1 MTEDVVSVSAP
12 ARLHLGFLDPGGRS
26 GRRFGGIGLA
36 LAEPATRLSIRRAS
50 EDRADGPESARAL
63 AHLAAMRGHLGLGDR
78 RYELTFHETIP
89 PHAGLGSGTQL
100 ALAVA
105 TGLRAIEGLAP
116 DPAGDAARLGRGNRS
131 GLGAAFVSAGGV
143 AVDGGKG
150 PTDAPP
156 PIIAR
161 LPFPEAWRVLLV
173 LDPRT
178 EGFHGEDELKAFAS
192 LPPFAEIDTA
202 LICRLV
208 LLEALPALAEEDI
221 AGFGAAIATIQQ
233 MVGSHFAPAQGGI
246 FTSPAVSRI
255 CGMLAAAGAHGIGQS
270 SWGPTGFA
278 FAPSPEE
285 ADRLARAVS
294 GAVADAG
301 LTLRVVAG
309 RNAGS
314 RIERSPLRRVA
325 GAG

>member
-1 MTEDVVSVSAP
+1 MTDDLVSVLAP

-36 LAEPATRLSIRRAS
+36 LAEPATKLSIRHAPVDRVDGAEAERAK
-50 EDRADGPESARAL
+50 AYLGT
-63 AHLAAMRGHLGLGDR
+63 MRRHLGLGNR
-78 RYELTFHETIP
+78 RYALALSDTIP
-89 PHAGLGSGTQL
+89 SHAGLGSGTQL

-105 TGLRAIEGLAP
+105 TAVRAIEGLAP

-161 LPFPEAWRVLLV
+161 LPFPDPWRVLLV

-178 EGFHGEDELKAFAS
+178 AGLHGDAELQAFAG
-192 LPPFAEIDTA
+192 LPAFPESGTAE
-202 LICRLV
+202 ICRLV
-208 LLEALPALAEEDI
+208 LLEALPSLVEADL
-221 AGFGAAIATIQQ
+221 AGFGAAIGTIQL

-246 FTSPAVSRI
+246 FTSSAVARI
-255 CGMLAAAGAHGIGQS
+255 CAMLAAEGAHGIGQS

-278 FAPSPEE
+278 FAASPEE
-285 ADRLARAVS
+285 ANRLSRAV
-294 GAVADAG
+294 GDAVTQAG
-301 LTLRVVAG
+301 LTLRIVAG
-309 RNAGS
+309 RNAGA

-325 GAG
+325 GTG

>member
-1 MTEDVVSVSAP
+1 MTDDVVSVLAP

-36 LAEPATRLSIRRAS
+36 LAEPATQLSIRRAP
-50 EDRADGPESARAL
+50 EDRVDGAEAARATGYL
-63 AHLAAMRGHLGLGDR
+63 DTMRRHLGLGDR
-78 RYELTFHETIP
+78 RYALAFSQTIP

-105 TGLRAIEGLAP
+105 TALRAIEGLAP

-161 LPFPEAWRVLLV
+161 LPFPDAWRVMLV

-178 EGFHGEDELKAFAS
+178 EGFHGEAELEAFAS
-192 LPPFAEIDTA
+192 LPAFPESDTA
-202 LICRLV
+202 EICRLV
-208 LLEALPALAEEDI
+208 LLEALPCLAEADI
-221 AGFGAAIATIQQ
+221 AGFGAAVGTIQQ

-246 FTSPAVSRI
+246 FTSPAVARV
-255 CGMLAAAGAHGIGQS
+255 CALLADKGAHGIGQS

-278 FAPSPEE
+278 FAASPEE
-285 ADRLARAVS
+285 ADRLSRAVS
-294 GAVADAG
+294 DAVAEAG

-309 RNAGS
+309 RNAGA

-325 GAG
+325 GTG

>member
-1 MTEDVVSVSAP
+1 LTEDVVSVSAP

-50 EDRADGPESARAL
+50 ADRADGQEAGRAL
-63 AHLAAMRGHLGLGDR
+63 AHLDAIRAHLGLGDH
-78 RYELTFHETIP
+78 RYALSFAETIP

-105 TGLRAIEGLAP
+105 TALRAIEGLAP
-116 DPAGDAARLGRGNRS
+116 DPAGDAGRLGRGNRS
-131 GLGAAFVSAGGV
+131 GLGAAFVEAGGV

-161 LPFPEAWRVLLV
+161 LPFPTAWRVLLV

-178 EGFHGEDELKAFAS
+178 EGFHGKAELAAFAG
-192 LPPFAEIDTA
+192 LPPFPESDTA
-202 LICRLV
+202 RICRLV
-208 LLEALPALAEEDI
+208 LLEALPALAEADI
-221 AGFGAAIATIQQ
+221 AGFGTAIGTIQQ
-233 MVGSHFAPAQGGI
+233 MVGSHFAPAQGGV
-246 FTSPAVSRI
+246 FTSPAVAEI
-255 CGMLAAAGAHGIGQS
+255 CALLSGHGAHGPGQS

-285 ADRLARAVS
+285 ADRLLLAIGDRA
-294 GAVADAG
+294 AEAG

-309 RNAGS
+309 RNAGA
-314 RIERSPLRRVA
+314 RVERSPLRRIA
-325 GAG
+325 GTG